1 MPVHILRKRGLLI
14 ALTGTAFLGGCATF
28 SPDGGLEKVAAIT
41 QERSAVSPSRILTEE
56 DSVRV
61 ADEVKRLL
69 SEPLTAET
77 SVKIAILN
85 NRGLQ
90 ASLANLGIAEAELV
104 QASRLRNPGFTFSRL
119 SGGGVSEIER
129 QFLFDVLGLLTLP
142 TRTEIE
148 RRRFEI
154 VQTKVA
160 SEVLRLAQ
168 QTRQAF
174 FSAVAAQQAAR
185 YMETVREA
193 AGAGAELAGRMA
205 EVGNFSRLRASREQL
220 LSAELGAEFTR
231 ARQNTTQQRERLT
244 RLMGLSG
251 KERDFKL
258 PERLPELPAALIPEQ
273 DIQRQAMGSRLD
285 IRTAK
290 LELEG
295 LAKSL
300 GLTRA
305 TRFVNVLEVSY
316 LNADA
321 DGEPDKRGYEIE
333 LALPIFD
340 WGEARSVKAES
351 LYSQAMHRV
360 AEIAVNAE
368 SEVNESYAAYRAA
381 HELAGSYRD
390 KIVPLARQ
398 ISEENL
404 LRYNGMLIGVWELLA
419 DTRAQVASVNAS
431 IQALKDFWLA
441 ESNLQISLNSGG
453 AASQALTIGA
463 APAADA
469 GGGH

>member
-1 MPVHILRKRGLLI
+1 MPVQIIRKRGLLI
-14 ALTGTAFLGGCATF
+14 ALTATAFLAGCASF

-41 QERSAVSPSRILTEE
+41 QERAAVSPSRIITEE
-56 DSVRV
+56 DSARV
-61 ADEVKRLL
+61 ADEVERLL
-69 SEPLTAET
+69 REPLTAET
-77 SVKIAILN
+77 AVKIAILN

-90 ASLANLGIAEAELV
+90 ANLASLGVAEAELV
-104 QASRLRNPGFTFSRL
+104 QASRLRNPGFTFTRL

-148 RRRFEI
+148 RRRFET
-154 VQTKVA
+154 VQIKVA
-160 SEVLRLAQ
+160 GEVLRLAQ

-174 FSAVAAQQAAR
+174 FSAVAARQAAG
-185 YMETVREA
+185 YMETVGEA

-205 EVGNFSRLRASREQL
+205 GIGNFSRLRANREQL
-220 LSAELGAEFTR
+220 LAAELTAELTR
-231 ARQNTTQQRERLT
+231 ARQNATQQRERLT
-244 RLMGLSG
+244 RLMGLTG
-251 KERDFKL
+251 KERDFRL
-258 PERLPELPAALIPEQ
+258 PERLPDLPVNLISEQ
-273 DIQRQAMGSRLD
+273 DIQRQAMSSRLD
-285 IRTAK
+285 IRMAR

-340 WGEARSVKAES
+340 WGEARTAKAES
-351 LYSQAMHRV
+351 LYNQAMHRV

-381 HELAGSYRD
+381 HELAGRYRD
-390 KIVPLARQ
+390 EIVPLARQ

-419 DTRAQVASVNAS
+419 DTRAQVTSVNAS

-453 AASQALTIGA
+453 AGSQMLTVGA
-463 APAADA
+463 APTADA
-469 GGGH
+469 GAGH

>member
-1 MPVHILRKRGLLI
+1 MPVHIIRKRGLLI
-14 ALTGTAFLGGCATF
+14 ALTATAFLAGCASF
-28 SPDGGLEKVAAIT
+28 SPGGGLEKVAAIT
-41 QERSAVSPSRILTEE
+41 QERAAVSPSRIITEE
-56 DSVRV
+56 DSARV

-69 SEPLTAET
+69 REPLTAET
-77 SVKIAILN
+77 AVKIAILN

-90 ASLANLGIAEAELV
+90 ANLASLGIAEAELV
-104 QASRLRNPGFTFSRL
+104 QASRLRNPGFTFTRL

-148 RRRFEI
+148 RRRFET
-154 VQTKVA
+154 VQIKVA
-160 SEVLRLAQ
+160 GEVLRLAQ

-174 FSAVAAQQAAR
+174 FSAVAARQAAG

-205 EVGNFSRLRASREQL
+205 GIGNFSRLRANREQL
-220 LSAELGAEFTR
+220 LAAELTAELTR
-231 ARQNTTQQRERLT
+231 ARQNATQQRERLT
-244 RLMGLSG
+244 RLMGLTG
-251 KERDFKL
+251 KERDFRL
-258 PERLPELPAALIPEQ
+258 PERLPDLPANLIPEQ
-273 DIQRQAMGSRLD
+273 DIQRQAMSSRLD
-285 IRTAK
+285 IRMAR

-340 WGEARSVKAES
+340 WGEARTVKAES
-351 LYSQAMHRV
+351 LYNQAMHRV

-381 HELAGSYRD
+381 HELAGRYRD
-390 KIVPLARQ
+390 EIVPLARQ

-419 DTRAQVASVNAS
+419 DTRAQVTSVNAS
-431 IQALKDFWLA
+431 IQALRDFWLA

-453 AASQALTIGA
+453 AGSQMLTVGA
-463 APAADA
+463 ASAADA